1 MVLVGRASRPVAED
15 GQLAHDADAVEPGLL
30 VQLAPKPLLERLAG
44 VDAAG
49 GNLRPRLGIVALV
62 EDEQL
67 DSPVTLARDV
77 GQDALP
83 HPCAR
88 SLALCSRFAA
98 W

>member
-1 MVLVGRASRPVAED
+1 M
-15 GQLAHDADAVEPGLL
+15 
-30 VQLAPKPLLERLAG
+30 QLAPKSLLERLAG

-77 GQDALP
+77 GQDALS
-83 HPCAR
+83 HPWER
-88 SLALCSRFAA
+88 SLALYSRLAA